1 VVREDNILQGI
12 NGGSGPPWKSVGPLH
27 IWTGPPGTVQDLSG
41 YRLDPQDG
49 SRTSLCRV
57 RATLSR
63 VPGFCDKEYL
73 GLDQGQTGV
82 RSRHVSGPYHVHFC
96 SPLRRRPDA
105 ATWPTAHDVSQRAK
119 PDVRPLGRAALH
131 LLRIRHA
138 ACLIHWQVM
147 CRLDMSHATPL
158 AGDVSPQH
166 LMCPIHSA
174 DGRRLGH
181 LAGSVPVHSV
191 GRQYARVAAYTMLI
205 ITRTLPRKQRRIS
218 MPYALWT

>member
-1 VVREDNILQGI
+1 VAREDNILQGI

-27 IWTGPPGTVQDLSG
+27 IWTEPPGTIQDLRG
-41 YRLDPQDG
+41 YRPDPQDG

-73 GLDQGQTGV
+73 GLDQGQMGV

-105 ATWPTAHDVSQRAK
+105 ATWPIAHDVSQRAK
-119 PDVRPLGRAALH
+119 PHVRPLGRAALH

-147 CRLDMSHATPL
+147 CRLDMSPATPL
-158 AGDVSPQH
+158 SGDVSPQH

-174 DGRRLGH
+174 DGRRPGH
-181 LAGSVPVHSV
+181 PAGSVPVHSV

-218 MPYALWT
+218 IPYALWT